1 MSRKQFIVYLAILV
15 VIFALGITIGKFLGP
30 SSEEIEKEILSEIEK
45 EILSRIDEQF
55 NRKFEKIPFVP
66 ILGEENI
73 TSFSGEVTEIDKD
86 SKILKLKVANYYMGD
101 SITEYLASPDF
112 YIIEVKTDENT
123 QIKKTVFPE
132 KLEDVITPRELPS
145 SFEEIE
151 KGRSISVTT
160 EKPFDI
166 TTTSK
171 ILAKMIVWS

>member
-1 MSRKQFIVYLAILV
+1 MANNPPQKRQFTIYLIILV
-15 VIFALGITIGKFLGP
+15 IVLCLGIGIGRSSVP
-30 SSEEIEKEILSEIEK
+30 SLNVNEIEK

-66 ILGEENI
+66 ILGEERI

-86 SKILKLKVANYYMGD
+86 SKILKLKVANYYRGR

-123 QIKKTVFPE
+123 QIKKMVFPE
-132 KLEDVITPRELPS
+132 KPEEIMMPEEVPS